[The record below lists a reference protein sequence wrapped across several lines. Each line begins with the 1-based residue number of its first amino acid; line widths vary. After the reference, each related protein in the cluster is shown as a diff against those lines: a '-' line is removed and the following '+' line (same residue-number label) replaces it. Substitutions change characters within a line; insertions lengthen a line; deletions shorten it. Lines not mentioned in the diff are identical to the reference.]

1 MLTAD
6 STVLTTG
13 EDHGCIMYDAD
24 KVRELNDTARQTFT
38 GCRVMITRGVAELD
52 CVDAVL
58 AAVRNY
64 SDFNSSNDPCHEHD
78 FGSFA
83 VAGERLF
90 WKFDYCDPDMQ
101 MASLDPADDT
111 ITVRVLSIMLAE
123 EY

>member
-1 MLTAD
+1 MM
-6 STVLTTG
+6 
-13 EDHGCIMYDAD
+13 CNAD
-24 KVRELNDTARQTFT
+24 KVRELNDVARQTFT
-38 GCRVMITRGVAELD
+38 GRRVMITRGVAAMD

-64 SDFNSSNDPCHEHD
+64 STFNSDNDPYSEHD
-78 FGSFA
+78 FGSFT

-90 WKFDYCDPDMQ
+90 WKFDYYDSDMQ

-111 ITVRVLSIMLAE
+111 ITVRVLTIMLAE

>member
-1 MLTAD
+1 MQSANKIR
-6 STVLTTG
+6 
-13 EDHGCIMYDAD
+13 EFNDA
-24 KVRELNDTARQTFT
+24 ARQTLT
-38 GCRVMITRGVAELD
+38 GCRVMITRGVAAMD

-64 SDFNSSNDPCHEHD
+64 STFNADNDPYGEHD
-78 FGSFA
+78 FGSFV

-90 WKFDYCDPDMQ
+90 WKFDYYDPDML

-111 ITVRVLSIMLAE
+111 ITVRMLIIMLTE

>member
-1 MLTAD
+1 MGF
-6 STVLTTG
+6 V
-13 EDHGCIMYDAD
+13 MYDAD
-24 KVRELNDTARQTFT
+24 KVRELNDAARHSFT
-38 GCRVMITRGVAELD
+38 GCRVMITQGVAGLD
-52 CVDAVL
+52 HVDAAL

-64 SDFNSSNDPCHEHD
+64 SDFNSNNDPYSEHD

-90 WKFDYCDPDMQ
+90 WKFDYYDTDML

-111 ITVRVLSIMLAE
+111 ITVRVLTIMLAE